1 MNPAE
6 PRPQLRDLMA
16 AVGYLLLHWG
26 HLERQLG
33 GAAPPLDLDTIR
45 SMRNLICHGL
55 EEASADP
62 TTASDPLLQCRDS
75 KGQRVTLTHADL
87 QDAIR
92 TLERFGGAL
101 PG

>member
-6 PRPQLRDLMA
+6 PPPQLRDLMA
-16 AVGYLLLHWG
+16 AIGYLLLRWG

-33 GAAPPLDLDTIR
+33 GDAPPPELDDIR

-62 TTASDPLLQCRDS
+62 RKVSDPLLRCRGS
-75 KGQRVTLTHADL
+75 KGQRVTVTYADL

-101 PG
+101 PS